1 MRALLVEDEVR
12 IARKVTDALASAGYA
27 SPSGSGR
34 SAPLAVTHPE
44 RQPLGDDEGVAR
56 HALGEQAQIR
66 HPPRFRQRSGEVTF
80 GGRLID
86 RLLGRCQPPGQR
98 HVEEPGAQTRTD
110 SPSGPAARRARASA
124 ARCGGVPVPARTEAR
139 EASRAARRRHPP
151 APATAGRGASRA
163 RPGSHARRP
172 LRAAAGRTAR
182 CAPRAPPPPAPGRAI
197 PVPSQPHRRLQRGM
211 KAV

>member
-1 MRALLVEDEVR
+1 MRALLVEDDVR

-44 RQPLGDDEGVAR
+44 RQPLGDHEGVAR

-86 RLLGRCQPPGQR
+86 RLLSRCQPPGQR
-98 HVEEPGAQTRTD
+98 HVKEPGAKHVRIA
-110 SPSGPAARRARASA
+110 PADQQRVVLGRQPPGAAACQFRLGQRRAK
-124 ARCGGVPVPARTEAR
+124 PVELLD
-139 EASRAARRRHPP
+139 
-151 APATAGRGASRA
+151 AGIR
-163 RPGSHARRP
+163 
-172 LRAAAGRTAR
+172 
-182 CAPRAPPPPAPGRAI
+182 
-197 PVPSQPHRRLQRGM
+197 QRLQRRAGRRLAQRQEPM
-211 KAV
+211 QIRDMQRRQIVTLRGSILTVTNRSALEACAGL